1 MKNKSSISK
10 LTLDYTTNQDLF
22 NKVNEHFK
30 RDGYDGIE
38 DINDMDTD
46 MPVIMFNSQKNLGK
60 PISTK
65 SGKEAL
71 EEMRKKYRNK

>member
-1 MKNKSSISK
+1 LKNKSSISK